1 MRYLI
6 IVMIFLSSVSYSNP
20 INELFK
26 NYTDIEDP
34 FSLRDPF
41 QTPKMRSESS
51 KKRAE
56 MNSGILIEKNELSED
71 VDINTLIIVGV
82 LIGKNRRALIKVNNK
97 TDVYTLKEGDT
108 LGPNGPEIKAI
119 LAGGI
124 ILADKIT
131 NIYGQDEYIETAV
144 PISR

>member
-1 MRYLI
+1 
-6 IVMIFLSSVSYSNP
+6 
-20 INELFK
+20 
-26 NYTDIEDP
+26 
-34 FSLRDPF
+34 
-41 QTPKMRSESS
+41 
-51 KKRAE
+51 